1 MNTRTKQPQ
10 NTEPAPYSV
19 RSTNGLLL
27 WLSGVHFEGHG
38 DFYGLDSALAIS
50 TGKADIE
57 AARVVFDHVLLNL
70 QWVIQHPTRRPANI
84 YYKTEDDRFV
94 HAPDPETSWSL
105 RRGTLRV
112 SRASRR
118 HTPHAHGA
126 TNTTHASRH
135 RRSRKPPSKAPF
147 TAKSAA
153 FTRRLLTGVVA
164 LCAVKRS
171 GRRPQK
177 SSRASAALRRNHS
190 NAEDTYERKVLAR
203 CRKRHVLCAAPCCAM
218 GTRRDCHT
226 RSPYERHP

>member
-94 HAPDPETSWSL
+94 HAPDPRNLVVAPSWHPACLARIATAHPACPRCNKHHARIETSTVAQTTVEGAIHCEECSFYASL
-105 RRGTLRV
+105 ADWR
-112 SRASRR
+112 
-118 HTPHAHGA
+118 
-126 TNTTHASRH
+126 
-135 RRSRKPPSKAPF
+135 RRSVRGEALGQ
-147 TAKSAA
+147 TASEIIQ
-153 FTRRLLTGVVA
+153 
-164 LCAVKRS
+164 S
-171 GRRPQK
+171 I
-177 SSRASAALRRNHS
+177 SRTATQSQQRGGHL
-190 NAEDTYERKVLAR
+190 
-203 CRKRHVLCAAPCCAM
+203 
-218 GTRRDCHT
+218 
-226 RSPYERHP
+226 